1 MRLLLLLLA
10 GASLAACTRDT
21 DEAPLDTPTALT
33 YNPLGADPGGIPPA
47 DSTAG
52 TFEGYY
58 SAGFEHADF
67 VPCADTTET
76 WWTEPSIADMP
87 GDSALAATRAR
98 TDLTARYTVTVGD
111 SAGAF
116 GRGVTVF
123 ARLRGRL
130 SPRRAVAGGA
140 GYGHLGA
147 YTRTIAV
154 DSVEALVRDT
164 VAADCP
170 APASVRP

>member
-10 GASLAACTRDT
+10 VASLAACTRDA
-21 DEAPLDTPTALT
+21 DDAPLETPSALT
-33 YNPLGADPGGIPPA
+33 YNPLGADPAGLPSS

-58 SAGFEHADF
+58 SAGFEHAGF

-76 WWTEPSIADMP
+76 WWTEPMP
-87 GDSALAATRAR
+87 SGAAAEMRAR
-98 TDLTARYTVTVGD
+98 GDLTARYTAAVGD
-111 SAGAF
+111 SAGSF
-116 GRGVTVF
+116 GRDVPVF

-130 SPRRAVAGGA
+130 SPSRGVAGGA

-170 APASVRP
+170 APAAVRP

>member
-10 GASLAACTRDT
+10 GASLAGCTRAASD
-21 DEAPLDTPTALT
+21 A
-33 YNPLGADPGGIPPA
+33 PPA
-47 DSTAG
+47 LMDDPLVTDSLAIAPDSLAG
-52 TFEGYY
+52 TFEGHY
-58 SAGFEHADF
+58 SAGFEHAGF
-67 VPCADTTET
+67 VPCTDTTET
-76 WWTEPSIADMP
+76 WWTEPSMA
-87 GDSALAATRAR
+87 
-98 TDLTARYTVTVGD
+98 DLTAPYTAAVGD
-111 SAGAF
+111 SAGTF
-116 GRGVTVF
+116 GHGAVVW

-130 SPRRAVAGGA
+130 SPRRDVAGGA

-164 VAADCP
+164 VVAGCP